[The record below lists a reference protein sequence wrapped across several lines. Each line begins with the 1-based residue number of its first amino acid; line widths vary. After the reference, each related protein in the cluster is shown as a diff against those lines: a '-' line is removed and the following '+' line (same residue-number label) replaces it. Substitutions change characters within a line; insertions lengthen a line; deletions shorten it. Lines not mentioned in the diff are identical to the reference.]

1 MINTVYELIT
11 DVMAKQYPDRV
22 AFRYVAADG
31 KTVVEKTY
39 AQYVQ
44 DIRRAV
50 TYFKENIPDIKGKRV
65 GIMSRNCYE
74 YGVNSFGAILAGAV
88 VVTINQK
95 KTWPELEYELGL
107 VEPSLI
113 VNDGIDY
120 GCRPDIEAA
129 YGDKLRPMDAF
140 KDSAPA
146 GLVDCVGHDDLMVL
160 MFTSGTT
167 GRSKGVML
175 SEKNYFTACQMYIDG
190 LKSVL
195 DHEERLVPQY
205 LDQTFSHFTLVPMFH
220 LAGFICYFVYGIQG
234 WTLNLCCDARDLR
247 RDMSLM
253 HSDAMSTPPVLVEMI
268 CNEVKRGHADRL
280 NGLWNLSCSSAI
292 LDPAILSDLVK
303 NGFYIN
309 QCYSMTELAGYGL
322 LNVTQEGDHL
332 RALGKPDGFC
342 EVKVDETGEICVRG
356 GCVMLGYYKDPEAT
370 AETIDKDGWL
380 HTGDLAR
387 VDEEGYYY
395 MTGRKKNLIILDS
408 GENVSPEELEKLLG
422 KCDAI
427 KECIVK
433 EMGKK
438 IGTVVCCEDDKQ
450 QQVKAFVTELNR
462 TLPMYK
468 RISVV
473 ECSAEPL
480 PRNALGKLLRK

>member
-146 GLVDCVGHDDLMVL
+146 ELVDCVGHDDLMVL
-160 MFTSGTT
+160 WSARSNSATPCWTISTSICPRTKTT
-167 GRSKGVML
+167 S
-175 SEKNYFTACQMYIDG
+175 
-190 LKSVL
+190 
-195 DHEERLVPQY
+195 
-205 LDQTFSHFTLVPMFH
+205 
-220 LAGFICYFVYGIQG
+220 
-234 WTLNLCCDARDLR
+234 
-247 RDMSLM
+247 
-253 HSDAMSTPPVLVEMI
+253 
-268 CNEVKRGHADRL
+268 
-280 NGLWNLSCSSAI
+280 
-292 LDPAILSDLVK
+292 
-303 NGFYIN
+303 
-309 QCYSMTELAGYGL
+309 
-322 LNVTQEGDHL
+322 
-332 RALGKPDGFC
+332 
-342 EVKVDETGEICVRG
+342 
-356 GCVMLGYYKDPEAT
+356 
-370 AETIDKDGWL
+370 
-380 HTGDLAR
+380 
-387 VDEEGYYY
+387 
-395 MTGRKKNLIILDS
+395 
-408 GENVSPEELEKLLG
+408 
-422 KCDAI
+422 
-427 KECIVK
+427 
-433 EMGKK
+433 
-438 IGTVVCCEDDKQ
+438 
-450 QQVKAFVTELNR
+450 
-462 TLPMYK
+462 
-468 RISVV
+468 
-473 ECSAEPL
+473 
-480 PRNALGKLLRK
+480 